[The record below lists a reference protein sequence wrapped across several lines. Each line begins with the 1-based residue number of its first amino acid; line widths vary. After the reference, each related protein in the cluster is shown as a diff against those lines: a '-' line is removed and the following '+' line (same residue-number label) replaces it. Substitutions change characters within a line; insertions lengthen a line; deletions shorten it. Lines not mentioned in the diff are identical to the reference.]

1 MEGTDPVNKKLA
13 AALSGGAVLVV
24 ALSGCS
30 SNNKST
36 DPKLIA
42 WAKTVCDAVPAQDA
56 KIKAANEAIS
66 TAVSDTTSSPA
77 TIQKTDSKA
86 FQDMSD
92 AYKALASAISGAGAP
107 PGVAEG
113 AKRQQNVVTTLN
125 SLSASYADLKKK
137 VDALNTKNQAK
148 FASGLQDIASQTT
161 QLETQSKSGTAALQA
176 LEQGEVK
183 DAIAEQASCKKVSTT
198 TTDPAATP
206 ASGSTSS
213 ASASASASTA
223 G

>member
-30 SNNKST
+30 SNKGT

-66 TAVSDTTSSPA
+66 TTASDTTSSAA
-77 TIQKTDSKA
+77 TIQKTDSQA

-92 AYKALASAISGAGAP
+92 GYKALAAAISSAGAP
-107 PGVAEG
+107 PGVDDG

-125 SLSASYADLKKK
+125 SLSASYAALKKK
-137 VDALNTKNQAK
+137 VDALDTKDQAK
-148 FASGLQDIASQTT
+148 FASGLQDVASQTT
-161 QLETQSKSGTAALQA
+161 QLETQSKSGTAALNA

-183 DAIAEQASCKKVSTT
+183 DAIAEQASCKKVS
-198 TTDPAATP
+198 
-206 ASGSTSS
+206 STSS
-213 ASASASASTA
+213 TGAPDTPSAPASTSTSSTA

>member
-1 MEGTDPVNKKLA
+1 MNKKLA

-30 SNNKST
+30 SNKGT
-36 DPKLIA
+36 DPKLIS

-56 KIKAANEAIS
+56 KIKAANAAIS
-66 TAVSDTTSSPA
+66 QTASDTTSSPA

-92 AYKALASAISGAGAP
+92 GYKALAAAISGAGAP
-107 PGVAEG
+107 PGIDDG
-113 AKRQQNVVTTLN
+113 AKRQQDVVKNLN

-137 VDALNTKNQAK
+137 VDALETKDQAK
-148 FASGLQDIASQTT
+148 FASGLHDVASQMAN
-161 QLETQSKSGTAALQA
+161 LETQNKSGTAALEA

-183 DAIAEQASCKKVSTT
+183 DAIAEQASCKKVS
-198 TTDPAATP
+198 AT
-206 ASGSTSS
+206 ASPS
-213 ASASASASTA
+213 ASSTA
-223 G
+223 S

>member
-1 MEGTDPVNKKLA
+1 MNKKLA

-30 SNNKST
+30 SNKGT

-56 KIKAANEAIS
+56 KIKAANEAIAQ
-66 TAVSDTTSSPA
+66 TASDTTSSPA
-77 TIQKTDSKA
+77 TIQKTDSQA

-92 AYKALASAISGAGAP
+92 GYKALATAIGSAGAP
-107 PGVAEG
+107 PGIDDG
-113 AKRQQNVVTTLN
+113 AKRQQDVVKNLN

-137 VDALNTKNQAK
+137 VDGLNTKNQAK
-148 FASGLQDIASQTT
+148 FASGLHDVASQMAD
-161 QLETQSKSGTAALQA
+161 LETQNKSGTAALQA

-183 DAIAEQASCKKVSTT
+183 NAIAEQASCKKVSVTT
-198 TTDPAATP
+198 
-206 ASGSTSS
+206 S
-213 ASASASASTA
+213 ASASASSTTS
-223 G
+223 

>member
-13 AALSGGAVLVV
+13 AALSGGAVLVL

-30 SNNKST
+30 SNKGT

-66 TAVSDTTSSPA
+66 TTASDTTSSAA
-77 TIQKTDSKA
+77 TIQKTDSQA

-92 AYKALASAISGAGAP
+92 GYKALAAAISSAGAP
-107 PGVAEG
+107 PGVDDG

-137 VDALNTKNQAK
+137 VDALDTKDQAK
-148 FASGLQDIASQTT
+148 FASGLQDVASQTT
-161 QLETQSKSGTAALQA
+161 QLEAQSKSGTAALNA

-183 DAIAEQASCKKVSTT
+183 DAIAEQASCKKVSA
-198 TTDPAATP
+198 TTDPASTP
-206 ASGSTSS
+206 ASGSTPSS
-213 ASASASASTA
+213 SSSSSTA

>member
-30 SNNKST
+30 SNKGT

-66 TAVSDTTSSPA
+66 TTASDTTSSAA
-77 TIQKTDSKA
+77 TIQKTDSQA

-92 AYKALASAISGAGAP
+92 GYKALAAAISSAGAP
-107 PGVAEG
+107 PGVDDG

-137 VDALNTKNQAK
+137 VDALDTKNQAK
-148 FASGLQDIASQTT
+148 FATGLQDVASQTT
-161 QLETQSKSGTAALQA
+161 QLETQSKSGTAALNA

-183 DAIAEQASCKKVSTT
+183 DAIAEQASCKKVSSTAST
-198 TTDPAATP
+198 GASDTASSP
-206 ASGSTSS
+206 ASTSTSS
-213 ASASASASTA
+213 TA

>member
-30 SNNKST
+30 SNKGT

-66 TAVSDTTSSPA
+66 TTASDTTSSAA
-77 TIQKTDSKA
+77 TIQKTDSQA

-92 AYKALASAISGAGAP
+92 GYKALAAAISSAGAP
-107 PGVAEG
+107 PGVEDG

-137 VDALNTKNQAK
+137 VDALDTKNQAK
-148 FASGLQDIASQTT
+148 FATGLQDVASQTT
-161 QLETQSKSGTAALQA
+161 QLETQSKSGTAALNA

-183 DAIAEQASCKKVSTT
+183 DAIAEQASCKKVSSTT
-198 TTDPAATP
+198 STGASGP
-206 ASGSTSS
+206 ASSPASTSTSS
-213 ASASASASTA
+213 TA

>member
-30 SNNKST
+30 SNKGT

-66 TAVSDTTSSPA
+66 TTASDTTSSAA
-77 TIQKTDSKA
+77 TIKKTDSQA

-92 AYKALASAISGAGAP
+92 GYKALAAAISSAGAP
-107 PGVAEG
+107 PGVEDG

-137 VDALNTKNQAK
+137 VDALDTKDQAK

-161 QLETQSKSGTAALQA
+161 QLETQSKSGTAALNA

-183 DAIAEQASCKKVSTT
+183 DAIAEQASCKKVSATT
-198 TTDPAATP
+198 
-206 ASGSTSS
+206 STGTSAPSSSAPSSS
-213 ASASASASTA
+213 ASSSATSTA

>member
-1 MEGTDPVNKKLA
+1 MNKKLA

-30 SNNKST
+30 SNKGT

-66 TAVSDTTSSPA
+66 TTASDTTSSAA

-92 AYKALASAISGAGAP
+92 GYKALAAAISSAGAP
-107 PGVAEG
+107 PGVDDG

-137 VDALNTKNQAK
+137 VDALDTKDQAK
-148 FASGLQDIASQTT
+148 FASGLQDVASQTT
-161 QLETQSKSGTAALQA
+161 QLETQSKSGTAALNA

-183 DAIAEQASCKKVSTT
+183 DAIAEQASCKKVSSTT
-198 TTDPAATP
+198 STGASTP
-206 ASGSTSS
+206 ASTASSS
-213 ASASASASTA
+213 ASSTA

>member
-13 AALSGGAVLVV
+13 AALSGGAVLIV

-30 SNNKST
+30 ENKGT

-56 KIKAANEAIS
+56 KIKAANEAIAQ
-66 TAVSDTTSSPA
+66 TASDTTSSPA
-77 TIQKTDSKA
+77 TIQKTDSQA

-92 AYKALASAISGAGAP
+92 GYKALATAINGAGAP
-107 PGVAEG
+107 PGIDDG
-113 AKRQQNVVTTLN
+113 AKRQQDVVKNLN

-137 VDALNTKNQAK
+137 VDALDTKDQAK
-148 FASGLQDIASQTT
+148 FATGLHDVASQMAD
-161 QLETQSKSGTAALQA
+161 LETQNKSGTAALQA

-183 DAIAEQASCKKVSTT
+183 DAIAEQASCKKVS
-198 TTDPAATP
+198 AT
-206 ASGSTSS
+206 
-213 ASASASASTA
+213 ASASSTA
-223 G
+223 S

>member
-30 SNNKST
+30 SNKGT

-66 TAVSDTTSSPA
+66 TTASDTTSSAA
-77 TIQKTDSKA
+77 TIQKTDSQA

-92 AYKALASAISGAGAP
+92 GYKALAVAINGAGAP
-107 PGVAEG
+107 PGVDDG
-113 AKRQQNVVTTLN
+113 AKRQQDVVKNLN

-137 VDALNTKNQAK
+137 VDALDTKDQAK
-148 FASGLQDIASQTT
+148 FASGLHDVASQMAD
-161 QLETQSKSGTAALQA
+161 LETQNKSGTAALQA

-183 DAIAEQASCKKVSTT
+183 DAIAEQASCKKVS
-198 TTDPAATP
+198 AT
-206 ASGSTSS
+206 
-213 ASASASASTA
+213 ASASSTTS
-223 G
+223 

>member
-1 MEGTDPVNKKLA
+1 MNKKLA

-30 SNNKST
+30 SNKGT

-66 TAVSDTTSSPA
+66 TTASDTTSSAA

-92 AYKALASAISGAGAP
+92 GYKALAAAISSAGAP
-107 PGVAEG
+107 PGVDDG

-137 VDALNTKNQAK
+137 VDALDTKNQAK
-148 FASGLQDIASQTT
+148 FASGLQDVASQTT
-161 QLETQSKSGTAALQA
+161 QLEAQSKSGTAALNA

-183 DAIAEQASCKKVSTT
+183 DAIAEQASCKKVSSTT
-198 TTDPAATP
+198 STGASSP
-206 ASGSTSS
+206 ASSPASTSTSS
-213 ASASASASTA
+213 TA